1 MIPAMESEAWDTALD
16 SPEDIVLDAGQSTGH
31 AGGLSTGQ
39 TATGLTATEA
49 ARVAG
54 VHPRTI
60 RRAIAAGHLSAPK
73 HDGAYQIDPVDLAAW
88 QAAHAAKAPPDCP
101 VDSRV
106 DSPRDAGQGVGHDG
120 GQSTGQEQGPST
132 QAVTSQ
138 EGSAVAELWRALE
151 VERAEAV
158 AAAVASKQ
166 AMVDRLSDEV
176 AYLRDRNNTE
186 ITYLRD
192 RLEHRDLELEQRS
205 RELAAE
211 RERADVIQQLALQ
224 RIEALTTGMSDQRQD
239 TSERAPEPPG
249 RDEGAS
255 EGDPSSWW
263 GRTWKRMS
271 GGS

>member
-1 MIPAMESEAWDTALD
+1 MD
-16 SPEDIVLDAGQSTGH
+16 SPQDIVLDAGQSTGH
-31 AGGLSTGQ
+31 AGGQSSGQSTGQ
-39 TATGLTATEA
+39 TKTGLTATEA

-73 HDGAYQIDPVDLAAW
+73 HDGAYQIDPAALAAW
-88 QAAHAAKAPPDCP
+88 QAAHASKAPPDGA
-101 VDSRV
+101 V
-106 DSPRDAGQGVGHDG
+106 DSPVDTRVDTQRDAGQGVGHDG
-120 GQSTGQEQGPST
+120 GQSTGQGQGPST

-158 AAAVASKQ
+158 ATAVASKR

-192 RLEHRDLELEQRS
+192 QLDQRGQELDQRS

-224 RIEALTTGMSDQRQD
+224 RIEALTATVVDQRQD
-239 TSERAPEPPG
+239 APTAAPEPPG
-249 RDEGAS
+249 HTSSEEGVHIPVIS
-255 EGDPSSWW
+255 MTDP
-263 GRTWKRMS
+263 
-271 GGS
+271 